1 MFEYINLK
9 VFIIS
14 FAIGIFCVYIMGPD
28 IKKIYVYPTISN
40 VGKVQYKDRAD
51 NCFVYK
57 ENEVKC
63 PLDKSMISDIKIQQ
77 GLA

>member
-1 MFEYINLK
+1 
-9 VFIIS
+9 
-14 FAIGIFCVYIMGPD
+14 MGPD

-40 VGKVQYKDRAD
+40 VGKVQYKDKAD

-77 GLA
+77 G